1 MLAFKISILKKI
13 KQGLEWINENTGKL
27 FAWSTSLMVWTI
39 CIDVIMRYVIN
50 QSFIWIIE
58 LEIYFFAMSF
68 LFASGYAFKHDKHVR
83 VDLFYARWSKKGKS
97 RVNLI
102 GGIFFL
108 IPWCVVSL
116 IVCWKYFLT
125 SFKMGESSAQPGGL
139 PALYIL
145 KFFMVLGFAL
155 LLFQAIASIIQSIQ
169 NLTQKPIDE
178 KENNDY
184 ITPQKADGTWEL

>member
-1 MLAFKISILKKI
+1 MKKI

-27 FAWSTSLMVWTI
+27 FAWSTSLMVWII
-39 CIDVIMRYVIN
+39 CIDVIMRYVVN

-58 LEIYFFAMSF
+58 LEIYFFAISF

-102 GGIFFL
+102 GGILFL
-108 IPWCVVSL
+108 IPWCIVSI
-116 IVCWKYFLT
+116 IVCWKYFMT

-139 PALYIL
+139 PALYVL
-145 KFFMVLGFAL
+145 KFCIVLGFVL
-155 LLFQAIASIIQSIQ
+155 LLFQALASVIESIGILRGENMDDTEDTNAQ
-169 NLTQKPIDE
+169 TTQKV
-178 KENNDY
+178 
-184 ITPQKADGTWEL
+184 DGTWEL